1 MLHTPLVHAQ
11 LGSNPD
17 LFFKPAA
24 PAPDLPED
32 RYYPQ
37 GKKFIYTFYSLGAW
51 VNPETNNHE
60 AMSEPE
66 IQKSFQEYKAAGFD
80 LFGPQYEM
88 NARALEDA
96 AQHGLNSVYTI
107 KFPINFHDKQLAV
120 VNPEE
125 VREHIMNE
133 VKAVMDNSD
142 IAIWYLT
149 PEELRPWR
157 KNEML
162 YLETASKAIRDAD
175 THKRPI
181 LMYDPAHASANRLSS
196 IAPWVDY
203 LAKGMYT
210 NYASMRDSRI
220 WVRWSM
226 EQELEAIRNANPQG
240 TPLAVPEMFSSRK
253 QNLTDED
260 IQLIPDWVRHD
271 TYLSL
276 VSGAKG
282 VVVFSMRKR
291 PSLPEPA
298 WNAYRDANF
307 QIASELMGDLNLSQV
322 FLFGEP
328 RDEVQI
334 DVVEGP
340 DEVELLFPSGGVKDP
355 LTYSSVNFLDVAYG
369 DARYL
374 FLVNSANEAV
384 KVMAGGFPYDAAV
397 AETLFDDRP
406 SFNIAEGEFEITL
419 QPLEVKAYRFTR
431 R

>member
-1 MLHTPLVHAQ
+1 M
-11 LGSNPD
+11 
-17 LFFKPAA
+17 FFKPAA
-24 PAPDLPED
+24 PAPDLPSD

-37 GKKFIYTFYSLGAW
+37 GKKFIFTFYSVGAW
-51 VNPETNNHE
+51 VNPETNSHE

-66 IQKSFQEYKAAGFD
+66 IQKAFQEYKAAGLT

-88 NARALEDA
+88 NERALKDA
-96 AQHGLNSVYTI
+96 AQHDLDSLYTI
-107 KFPINFHDKQLAV
+107 KYPINFHDKQPAV

-125 VREHIMNE
+125 IREYIMNE
-133 VKAVMDNSD
+133 VKAVMDNPG
-142 IAIWYLT
+142 IAIWYLA

-175 THKRPI
+175 THGRPI
-181 LMYDPAHASANRLSS
+181 LMYDPAHATANRLSS

-210 NYASMRDSRI
+210 NYASMRDNRI

-226 EQELEAIRNANPQG
+226 EQETEAISRANPQA

-253 QNLTDED
+253 QALTDED
-260 IQLIPDWVRHD
+260 LPLISDWVRHD
-271 TYLSL
+271 SYLSL

-282 VVVFSMRKR
+282 IVVFSMRKR

-298 WNAYRDANF
+298 WNAYRDAYY
-307 QIASELMGDLNLSQV
+307 QLASELTGELNLAQV

-328 RDEVQI
+328 RDEIQI

-340 DEVELLFPSGGVKDP
+340 SEVELLFPNGGVKDP
-355 LTYSSVNFLDVAYG
+355 VPYSSVNFLDVAYE

-374 FLVNSANEAV
+374 FLVNSANEEV
-384 KVMAGGFPYDAAV
+384 KVMAGGFPYDATL
-397 AETLFDDRP
+397 AETLFDERP

-419 QPLEVKAYRFTR
+419 KPLEVKAYRFTR